1 MADGDVIYD
10 GNRPARIGMS
20 EAILCE
26 GKSTAQIAAAIAQAL
41 DGADSVLLTRLASD
55 VAEVLALDD
64 YDEESRTGIAGAWAP
79 PTGEPRV
86 SVVAAGTSDLRVA
99 REARRTLAYH
109 GIPAVEYA
117 DVGVAGLWRLLEISE
132 ELSRFGAIIAVAGMD
147 GAMFTVLGGLVPGVV
162 VAVPTSVGYGVSRDG
177 ETALHAALASCAQ
190 GIVAVNIDNGYGA
203 ACAVTR
209 LLQTGR

>member
-10 GNRPARIGMS
+10 RDRPDRIGMP

-26 GKSTAQIAAAIAQAL
+26 GKSTKQIAAAITQAL
-41 DGADSVLLTRLASD
+41 DGADNVLLTRLASETA
-55 VAEVLALDD
+55 AELPIED
-64 YDEESRTGIAGAWAP
+64 YDEESQTGIAGLRTP
-79 PTGEPRV
+79 PTGEPLV
-86 SVVAAGTSDLRVA
+86 AVVAAGTSDLRVA

-109 GIPAVEYA
+109 GIPSVEYA
-117 DVGVAGLWRLLEISE
+117 DVGVAGLWRLLDISE
-132 ELSRFGAIIAVAGMD
+132 ELAEFRAIIAVAGMD

-162 VAVPTSVGYGVSRDG
+162 VAVPTSVGYGVSRDV

-209 LLQTGR
+209 LLHTGR